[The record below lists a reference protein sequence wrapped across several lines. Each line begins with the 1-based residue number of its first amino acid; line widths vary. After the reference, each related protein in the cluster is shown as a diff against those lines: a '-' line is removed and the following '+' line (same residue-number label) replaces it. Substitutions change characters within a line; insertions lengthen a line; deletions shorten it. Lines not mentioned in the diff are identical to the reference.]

1 MEMIWLPEGIR
12 RQTEGERFREETI
25 GASGFRVL
33 IGEETV
39 LKIGPQS
46 GETER
51 ERRVLSWLEGRL
63 PVPRLLAYETAEGRA
78 YTLMT
83 RLKGRMLCDAVY
95 LDDPERLRRL
105 LAQALEQLAAVD
117 TAACTCEQ
125 RLDTVLEEARRR
137 VERRQV
143 DPAACE
149 PGTFGPD
156 GFRDPEALLVWLEA
170 NRPGEEELCFTHGDL
185 CLPNILAEGD
195 RITGFI
201 DCGGMGTA
209 DRWRDLALCLR
220 SLQKNLAGD
229 YGGPRRDGYAPDA
242 LLAALGLRMDTEKY
256 RYYLLL
262 DELF

>member
-1 MEMIWLPEGIR
+1 MEKIWLPEGIR

-25 GASGFRVL
+25 GASGSRVL

-39 LKIGPQS
+39 LKIGPRS

-51 ERRVLSWLEGRL
+51 ESRVLSWLTGRL
-63 PVPRLLAYETAEGRA
+63 PVPRLLAYETAGGRA
-78 YTLMT
+78 YTLTT

-95 LDDPERLRRL
+95 LDAPERLTRL
-105 LAQALEQLAAVD
+105 LAQALEELAAVD
-117 TAACTCEQ
+117 TEGCPCEQ
-125 RLDTVLEEARRR
+125 RLDTALAEARRR
-137 VERRQV
+137 VEEGLV
-143 DPAACE
+143 DPASCE
-149 PGTFGPD
+149 PGTFGPG
-156 GFRDPEALLVWLEA
+156 GFRDPEALLAWLEV
-170 NRPGEEELCFTHGDL
+170 NRPEEALCFTHGDL
-185 CLPNILAEGD
+185 CLPNNLAEGD

-220 SLQKNLAGD
+220 SLRKNLAGD
-229 YGGPRRDGYAPDA
+229 YGGPRRDGYDPEA
-242 LLAALGLRMDTEKY
+242 LLAPLGLGMDEEKF